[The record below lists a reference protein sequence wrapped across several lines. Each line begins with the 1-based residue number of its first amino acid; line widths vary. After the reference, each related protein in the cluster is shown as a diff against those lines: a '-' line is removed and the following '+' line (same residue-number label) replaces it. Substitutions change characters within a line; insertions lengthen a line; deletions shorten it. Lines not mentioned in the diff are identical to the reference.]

1 MLDPITIGIAFTA
14 AQQSVNYIKKAI
26 ALGKDVNSLY
36 GQFAKFFENSDTIH
50 AASIEAQTSKKILT
64 DGQIRAMSVQI
75 AMQSKALRDAEKEL
89 KEMLIWSGNKDVWDE
104 MMAER
109 VRMYKE
115 RAKLQADI
123 KNARIQAQSD
133 MIDRLLIGTSFMAIA
148 VPVVLFTFAMI
159 TADNVHLSAVLSEIP
174 QYLFTL
180 FTILVYGLLISQ
192 RCFLS
197 PSTNGLKID
206 LITNT

>member
-1 MLDPITIGIAFTA
+1 MIDPITIGIAFTA
-14 AQQSVNYIKKAI
+14 AQQSVGYIKKAI

-50 AASIEAQTSKKILT
+50 AANITAQNSKNILT
-64 DGQIRAMSVQI
+64 DGQIRALSVQI

-89 KEMLIWSGNKDVWDE
+89 KERLLWSGNKDVWDE

-115 RAKLQADI
+115 RAKLQADM
-123 KNARIQAQSD
+123 KNARIQAQAD
-133 MIDRLLIGTSFMAIA
+133 MIDRLLIGTSFMVIA

-159 TADNVHLSAVLSEIP
+159 T
-174 QYLFTL
+174 
-180 FTILVYGLLISQ
+180 
-192 RCFLS
+192 R
-197 PSTNGLKID
+197 
-206 LITNT
+206 

>member
-1 MLDPITIGIAFTA
+1 MIDPITLGIAFTA
-14 AQQSVNYIKKAI
+14 AQQSVGYIKKAI

-50 AASIEAQTSKKILT
+50 SANITAQNSKNILT
-64 DGQIRAMSVQI
+64 DGQIRALSVQI

-159 TADNVHLSAVLSEIP
+159 A
-174 QYLFTL
+174 
-180 FTILVYGLLISQ
+180 
-192 RCFLS
+192 R
-197 PSTNGLKID
+197 
-206 LITNT
+206 

>member
-1 MLDPITIGIAFTA
+1 MIDPITLGIAFTA
-14 AQQSVNYIKKAI
+14 AQQSVGYIKKAI

-50 AASIEAQTSKKILT
+50 SANVKAQTSKNILT
-64 DGQIRAMSVQI
+64 DGQIRALSVQI

-115 RAKLQADI
+115 RAKLQADM
-123 KNARIQAQSD
+123 KNARIQAQAD

-148 VPVVLFTFAMI
+148 VPVVMFTFAMI
-159 TADNVHLSAVLSEIP
+159 T
-174 QYLFTL
+174 
-180 FTILVYGLLISQ
+180 
-192 RCFLS
+192 R
-197 PSTNGLKID
+197 
-206 LITNT
+206 

>member
-1 MLDPITIGIAFTA
+1 MDPITIGLAFTA
-14 AQQSVNYIKKAI
+14 AQHSVNYIKKAI
-26 ALGKDVNSLY
+26 QLGKDVNSLY

-50 AASIEAQTSKKILT
+50 SANIKAQNSKNILT
-64 DGQIRAMSVQI
+64 DGQIRALSIQI

-89 KEMLIWSGNKDVWDE
+89 KELLIYSGNKDVWDE

-123 KNARIQAQSD
+123 KNARIQAQAD
-133 MIDRLLIGTSFMAIA
+133 MIDRLLIGTSFMVIA

-159 TADNVHLSAVLSEIP
+159 T
-174 QYLFTL
+174 
-180 FTILVYGLLISQ
+180 
-192 RCFLS
+192 R
-197 PSTNGLKID
+197 
-206 LITNT
+206 

>member
-36 GQFAKFFENSDTIH
+36 GQFARFFENSDTIH

-148 VPVVLFTFAMI
+148 IPVVLFTFAMI
-159 TADNVHLSAVLSEIP
+159 T
-174 QYLFTL
+174 
-180 FTILVYGLLISQ
+180 
-192 RCFLS
+192 R
-197 PSTNGLKID
+197 
-206 LITNT
+206 

>member
-1 MLDPITIGIAFTA
+1 MIDPITIGIAFTA
-14 AQQSVNYIKKAI
+14 AQQSVGYIKKAI

-50 AASIEAQTSKKILT
+50 AANITAQNSKNILT
-64 DGQIRAMSVQI
+64 DGQIRALSVQI

-89 KEMLIWSGNKDVWDE
+89 KEMLVWSGNKDVWDE

-115 RAKLQADI
+115 RAKLEADI

-148 VPVVLFTFAMI
+148 VPVVMFTFAMI
-159 TADNVHLSAVLSEIP
+159 T
-174 QYLFTL
+174 
-180 FTILVYGLLISQ
+180 
-192 RCFLS
+192 R
-197 PSTNGLKID
+197 
-206 LITNT
+206 

>member
-1 MLDPITIGIAFTA
+1 MIDPITLGIAFTA
-14 AQQSVNYIKKAI
+14 AQQSVGYIKKAI

-36 GQFAKFFENSDTIH
+36 GQFAKFFENSDKIH
-50 AASIEAQTSKKILT
+50 SASVEAQNSKKILT

-133 MIDRLLIGTSFMAIA
+133 MIDRLLIGISFMAIA
-148 VPVVLFTFAMI
+148 VPVVLFSFAMI
-159 TADNVHLSAVLSEIP
+159 T
-174 QYLFTL
+174 
-180 FTILVYGLLISQ
+180 
-192 RCFLS
+192 R
-197 PSTNGLKID
+197 
-206 LITNT
+206 